1 MSNSASFLSASTPGR
16 RRLLVFLLLV
26 IFLAA
31 TRAGL
36 SYYLTSRLTAAEA
49 SYQGPSLQV
58 ADHLDRKAPVPNGWD
73 SVEATQLLLEGQ
85 ASLRPGA
92 ALGTREQD
100 PEITDINVRLRRAE
114 REGRRVNAED
124 LAQFRKTLDR
134 LDGQLVHLLG
144 ALENAPEARYFGRTD
159 GLPIEYEIPNLMGSM
174 RLAGLLRARGEVA
187 LAEGRVVDAWQS
199 ARGLYRFAYWH
210 ASSMNTLIHTLFG
223 RAIVRQ
229 ADVFTL
235 GVLSE
240 SGGDPA
246 AVAEARAA
254 ALAEARRLD
263 PLPLFQRALYAE
275 QAAMYSTLKDPRPLP
290 DSAFVP
296 ASEKPFTDRFRNWR
310 PFRDYNAARYLEWSV
325 ASFKGCE
332 QPAFRRKV
340 AKIPVPQ
347 LPSWATPAATMT
359 LDCDSYANHR
369 DLLLASTHMRETAFA
384 LEEARQ
390 RNGRYPATLA
400 EAGEQIAGRTDP
412 FSGEGYR
419 YALEGTGYRLYSLSV
434 NGKDDGGQVVFKADN
449 SPDPFQGDWVFKVTP
464 KAEPEAGA
472 GPS

>member
-1 MSNSASFLSASTPGR
+1 MSNSASFFSASTPGR

-73 SVEATQLLLEGQ
+73 YVEATQLLLEGQ
-85 ASLRPGA
+85 AGLRPSVAG
-92 ALGTREQD
+92 GTRTQD
-100 PEITDINVRLRRAE
+100 LEITDINVRLHRAE
-114 REGRRVNAED
+114 REGRRGNAED

-144 ALENAPEARYFGRTD
+144 ALENAPEARYFGKID
-159 GLPIEYEIPNLMGSM
+159 GLPVEYEIPNLMGSM
-174 RLAGLLRARGEVA
+174 HLAGLLRARGEVA

-199 ARGLYRFAYWH
+199 ARWLYRFAYWH
-210 ASSMNTLIHTLFG
+210 ASSMNTLIHTLVG

-235 GVLSE
+235 VLLAE

-246 AVAEARAA
+246 AVAAARAA
-254 ALAEARRLD
+254 TLAEARRID
-263 PLPLFQRALYAE
+263 PLPLFEKVLYAE
-275 QAAMYSTLKDPRPLP
+275 QAAMFSTLKDPRPLP
-290 DSAFVP
+290 DSLFDSV
-296 ASEKPFTDRFRNWR
+296 SEKPFTARFVNWR

-325 ASFKGCE
+325 ASFKSCQE
-332 QPAFRRKV
+332 PAFRRRV
-340 AKIPVPQ
+340 AKMPVTP
-347 LPSWATPAATMT
+347 LPSWVTPAATLT
-359 LDCDSYANHR
+359 LECDGYANRR
-369 DLLLASTHMRETAFA
+369 DLLLASTHMREIAFA

-390 RNGRYPATLA
+390 QKGRYPATLA
-400 EAGEQIAGRTDP
+400 EAGEQVAGLVDP
-412 FSGEGYR
+412 FSGESYR
-419 YALEGTGYRLYSLSV
+419 YVLEGAGYRLYSLSV
-434 NGKDDGGQVVFKADN
+434 NGKDDGGETAFKADN
-449 SPDPFQGDWVFKVTP
+449 NPDPFQSDWVFKVVPTVI
-464 KAEPEAGA
+464 PEAGA

>member
-16 RRLLVFLLLV
+16 RLFLYFLLLV
-26 IFLAA
+26 LFLGAVH
-31 TRAGL
+31 AGL
-36 SYYLTSRLTAAEA
+36 SYYLTSRLAAAEA

-58 ADHLDRKAPVPNGWD
+58 ADHLDRKAPEPNGWD

-134 LDGQLVHLLG
+134 TGGQLVHLLD

-199 ARGLYRFAYWH
+199 ARWLYRFAYWH
-210 ASSMNTLIHTLFG
+210 ASSMNTLIHTLVG
-223 RAIVRQ
+223 RALVRQ

-235 GVLSE
+235 VLLAE
-240 SGGDPA
+240 NGGDPA
-246 AVAEARAA
+246 AVAAARAA
-254 ALAEARRLD
+254 TLAEARRID
-263 PLPLFQRALYAE
+263 PLPLFEKALYAE
-275 QAAMYSTLKDPRPLP
+275 QAAMFSTLKDSRPLP
-290 DSAFVP
+290 DSLYDG
-296 ASEKPFTDRFRNWR
+296 SERPFTDRFRNWR

-340 AKIPVPQ
+340 AKMPVPQ

-359 LDCDSYANHR
+359 IDCESYANHR
-369 DLLLASTHMRETAFA
+369 DLLLASTHMREIAFA

-390 RNGRYPATLA
+390 RSGRYPATLA
-400 EAGEQIAGRTDP
+400 EAGEQIAGRVDP

-419 YALEGTGYRLYSLSV
+419 YVLEGAGYRLYSLSV
-434 NGKDDGGQVVFKADN
+434 NGKDDGGETVFKADN
-449 SPDPFQGDWVFKVTP
+449 NPVPFQGDWVFKVAP